1 MTEGMEINP
10 KRCNCG
16 NSTLPCLRVV
26 LESKSPKK
34 FAMKKH
40 CADKDR
46 GTDVLA
52 TWDLSLFGIP
62 RHPEYKSLESIEN
75 LLWLSLDFPTIQGK
89 VNSK

>member
-10 KRCNCG
+10 KRCSCG
-16 NSTLPCLRVV
+16 NSTSSCLRVV

-40 CADKDR
+40 SADKDR

-62 RHPEYKSLESIEN
+62 RHPNYKSLESVGDI
-75 LLWLSLDFPTIQGK
+75 LWMSLDFPIIQGK
-89 VNSK
+89 ENSE